1 MLIIHNAHSTSSTP
15 ISQRKAIVTFEAI
28 IWLPVLLI
36 ILAAVI
42 EMGAILTGSMHVAAA
57 SRLGA
62 KLAAED
68 PLLGVAGTPMVVAAN
83 VVTVATSI
91 RARIDTYFES
101 AGYGANASEGVRI
114 QTTLNGGQSEA
125 SGTCPEQNSPALPAT
140 PPDSVRVVVCADVIK
155 FSPNLLLTFGFDTSS
170 LNLELSTT
178 FPYED
183 P

>member
-1 MLIIHNAHSTSSTP
+1 MTL
-15 ISQRKAIVTFEAI
+15 EAI

-42 EMGAILTGSMHVAAA
+42 EMGLILTGSMHVAAA

-62 KLAAED
+62 KLAAEE
-68 PLLGVAGTPMVVAAN
+68 PLLAVGGN
-83 VVTVATSI
+83 VVPVATSI
-91 RARIDTYFES
+91 RASIDTYLES
-101 AGYGANASEGVRI
+101 AGYGANASEGVRL
-114 QTTLNGGQSEA
+114 QTTLNGGESDV
-125 SGTCPEQNSPALPAT
+125 SGTCPEQNTPALPAT
-140 PPDSVRVVVCADVIK
+140 PPDSVRVVVCVDVTK
-155 FSPNLLLTFGFDTSS
+155 VTPNLLLTFGFDVSS